1 MMNIPRNMM
10 RALGFSAAF
19 ACMLLTVGFRS
30 ASKTAALQEGDLI
43 FQTSESGQ
51 SKAIQ
56 LATHSKY
63 SHCGIVFQENNGW
76 YVLEAVEP
84 VKRTPLETW
93 IKHGKDGKYTTR
105 RLIKASEVL
114 TPEVITAMKSE
125 GEKLEGKHYDLT
137 FEWSDDRIYCSEL
150 AWKIYQRATGL
161 EIGKLQKLG
170 EFDLSNAIVKQKLK
184 ERYGEKIPLDEKVIS
199 PGAVFDSE
207 LLTTVQSN

>member
-1 MMNIPRNMM
+1 MNIYRKAV
-10 RALGFSAAF
+10 RISGWSGAL
-19 ACMLLTVGFRS
+19 MYLLLTVSFRS
-30 ASKTAALQEGDLI
+30 VSKPAELQEGDLI

-63 SHCGIVFQENNGW
+63 SHCGIVFKEDNSW

-84 VKRTPLETW
+84 VKRTPLEAW

-105 RLIKASEVL
+105 RLINASEVL
-114 TPEVITAMKSE
+114 TPEVIAAMKSE

-184 ERYGEKIPLDEKVIS
+184 ERYGEKIPLEEKVIS